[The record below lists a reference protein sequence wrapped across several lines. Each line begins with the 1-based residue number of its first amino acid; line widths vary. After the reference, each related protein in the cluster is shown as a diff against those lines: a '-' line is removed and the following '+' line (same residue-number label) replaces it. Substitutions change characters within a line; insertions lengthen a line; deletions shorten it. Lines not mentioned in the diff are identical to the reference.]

1 MTTDRREALV
11 EDIVQAELA
20 MFLAVRNRGGVS
32 PCQELPGTF
41 RIMREMTHG
50 VLALPFL
57 EAYRDDLRKAAEA
70 GRNLMT
76 EKYALM
82 EGLLQTKAQDPRI
95 EDIVAVEST
104 WRAEVAAQHPDVIG
118 ADGEEGFRRYLGCEL
133 QTYSPEALT
142 AYADCVDSAR
152 HAGRNLVLERYD
164 LLMRKLGRAPLQ
176 PGAPDRGECPGKGP
190 DEGSGGGAN
199 GGADA

>member
-1 MTTDRREALV
+1 MTIDRREALV

-20 MFLAVRNRGGVS
+20 MFLTVRNRGGVS

-50 VLALPFL
+50 VLSVPFL
-57 EAYRDDLRKAAEA
+57 EAYRDDLHRAAEC

-82 EGLLQTKAQDPRI
+82 EGLLQTKAVDPRI
-95 EDIVAVEST
+95 ETIVSIESA
-104 WRAEVAAQHPDVIG
+104 WRAEVAAQHPGIIG

-133 QTYSPEALT
+133 QTYSPETLT
-142 AYADCVDSAR
+142 AYADCVETAR
-152 HAGRNLVLERYD
+152 REGRNLVLERYD
-164 LLMRKLGRAPLQ
+164 LLMRKLGHAPLQ
-176 PGAPDRGECPGKGP
+176 PAGVD
-190 DEGSGGGAN
+190 GGGCPHEGTG